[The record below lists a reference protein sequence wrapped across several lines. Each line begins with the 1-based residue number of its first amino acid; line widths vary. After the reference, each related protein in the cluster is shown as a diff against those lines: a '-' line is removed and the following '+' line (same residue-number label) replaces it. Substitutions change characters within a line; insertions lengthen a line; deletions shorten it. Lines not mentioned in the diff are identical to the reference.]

1 MRLVPNFLELAFEI
15 WPKPSS
21 LSFLFSV
28 ICKGS
33 GEAARI
39 CCLAW
44 SFTARICHLYQ
55 IFLNWPIKFGWAFI
69 FIRSFMRDFQMLWW
83 DCANV
88 LSCLILRC
96 SHIPLIPNFLELA
109 YKIWL
114 SLHLYSIFSAIF
126 KGSGETAQMCGLV
139 WSFSTRLSDKY
150 QTLMNWP
157 IET

>member
-1 MRLVPNFLELAFEI
+1 MRSVQNFLEPAYTI

-28 ICKGS
+28 IYKGY
-33 GEAARI
+33 GEAARM

-44 SFTARICHLYQ
+44 SFAARICHWYHF
-55 IFLNWPIKFGWAFI
+55 FLNWPIKGWAFLYI
-69 FIRSFMRDFQMLWW
+69 PSFKCDFQRLWR

-88 LSCLILRC
+88 LSRLILPC
-96 SHIPLIPNFLELA
+96 SHMPLIPNFLELA

-114 SLHLYSIFSAIF
+114 SHLFSAIF

-157 IET
+157 IEM